1 MPIPQLM
8 KKFFAI
14 LIVNLI
20 FSTSSHAIT
29 MKGVDEVEILI
40 EGMNKESQDVC
51 NVYQRDITTSLEYI
65 ISNSNIKIR
74 SGSTLKIPVL
84 YVAGGIH
91 HNKTLCIGSVILQL
105 WFASIDDPMK
115 KENMGKFVYFDR
127 NAFMSGSHAKFKQHY
142 LSFLETLAKEFVIEW
157 NKSNK

>member
-1 MPIPQLM
+1 MPTLQLM
-8 KKFFAI
+8 KKFLAI

-29 MKGVDEVEILI
+29 MKGLDEVEILI
-40 EGMNKESQDVC
+40 EDMNKESQDVC
-51 NVYQRDITTSLEYI
+51 NLYQRDITTSLEYI

-74 SGSTLKIPVL
+74 SGKNLKIPIL

-91 HNKTLCIGSVILQL
+91 HNKTLCSGSVILEL
-105 WFASIDDPMK
+105 WYASIDDPMK
-115 KENMGKFVYFDR
+115 KENLGKFVYFDR
-127 NAFMSGSHAKFKQHY
+127 NAFMSANHSEFKKHY

-157 NKSNK
+157 NKSN

>member
-1 MPIPQLM
+1 M
-8 KKFFAI
+8 KKFALVLLFI
-14 LIVNLI
+14 NLI

-29 MKGVDEVEILI
+29 MKGLDEVEILI
-40 EGMNKESQDVC
+40 EGMNKESQGVC
-51 NVYQRDITTSLEYI
+51 NLYERDITTSLEYI

-74 SGSTLKIPVL
+74 SGENLKIPIL

-91 HNKTLCIGSVILQL
+91 HNNDLCSGAVILQL
-105 WFASIDDPMK
+105 WYASIDDPMN
-115 KENMGKFVYFDR
+115 KENLGKFVYFDR